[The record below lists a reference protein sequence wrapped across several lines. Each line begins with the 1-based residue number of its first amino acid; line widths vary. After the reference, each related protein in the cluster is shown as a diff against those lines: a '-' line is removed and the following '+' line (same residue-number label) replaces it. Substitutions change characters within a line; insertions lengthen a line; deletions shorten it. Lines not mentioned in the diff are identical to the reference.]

1 MFCNVHIVPVRIYV
15 VVQPLKNDQFVIP
28 KSRYDSVD
36 SYLSPCG
43 EPYND
48 IELIYDKEIYD
59 QLQSA
64 GWQYSDLLPRD
75 ITFAA

>member
-1 MFCNVHIVPVRIYV
+1 VRSNFSSV

-43 EPYND
+43 ELYND
-48 IELIYDKEIYD
+48 NKLIYDKEIYD
-59 QLQSA
+59 QLRTA
-64 GWQYSDLLPRD
+64 GW
-75 ITFAA
+75 

>member
-1 MFCNVHIVPVRIYV
+1 VHSNFSSV

-43 EPYND
+43 ELYND
-48 IELIYDKEIYD
+48 NKLIYDKEIYD
-59 QLQSA
+59 QLRTA
-64 GWQYSDLLPRD
+64 GW
-75 ITFAA
+75 